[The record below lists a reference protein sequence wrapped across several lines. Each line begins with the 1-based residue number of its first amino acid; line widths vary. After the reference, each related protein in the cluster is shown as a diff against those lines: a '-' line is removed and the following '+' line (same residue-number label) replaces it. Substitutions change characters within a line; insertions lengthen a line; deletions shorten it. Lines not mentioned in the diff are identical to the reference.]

1 MKHARITAKIVQLSR
16 YNVRKKVLVD
26 RKMLPRENLIMSCLS
41 QKIQLILEWKPD
53 EAQNAP

>member
-26 RKMLPRENLIMSCLS
+26 RKMLPRENLIRSCLS

>member
-1 MKHARITAKIVQLSR
+1 MKYARITAKIVQLSR

-41 QKIQLILEWKPD
+41 QKKVQLILEWKPD
-53 EAQNAP
+53 EA